1 MLFKFTAAGDSLFQ
15 SNPSTFAIDKVVLGA
30 SFGYTLAD
38 PPTDIQGAAVYT
50 SIAVLTKTVIGANTI
65 RFVKLLDNTVGDFNF
80 GEVACY
86 SGVTIVAVGVNPTAI
101 VKTSD
106 DPGEGNSIG
115 LNIFLSNSNE
125 DAYGF
130 LQVTNSNTNLAVSQ
144 INHVDYLN
152 PPYDGEPN
160 IYVINGLSPT
170 DTPTLAFSDSYGR
183 WNFSTKPVTYY
194 EGVVFGDATFT
205 ALDIED
211 PHDVDFLAA
220 SQHFLQFTSGELRG
234 HVRQLTSIGSDFF
247 QWNTPFTSAPLDGDS
262 FIIVGPQVASGGGGG
277 GDFQAKIQFKDEGYN
292 RGGYGTVTLMNF
304 TGAGVTAAI
313 GNYNDLT
320 VDIPGGGAGFPLA
333 ITDYSDL
340 SPLGIAWT
348 PNGDANQLDTTNNTR
363 IRGVTYENDGGR
375 IWVLESY
382 LNDNWG
388 EAMSLRRPAGEC
400 DVPFR
405 QINIPNLNVG
415 NLEGISYIQTLN
427 FGVGLRN
434 TGDST
439 NVNAALNAPQSSR
452 QNTQGPMSTAQT
464 YVSQSFSI
472 GEVTSGS
479 VFRMTVY
486 GTCSSSN
493 ADTVTFRVKF
503 GSSGNTSDAD
513 IATLGTTSAGSG
525 SNVPFK
531 IEIMCT
537 VYQAATSIGIIE
549 TTASLIN
556 GGATG
561 TQGIWTNPS
570 AVFSPQQATNLNT
583 SVVSTRLGL
592 SAQTSAN
599 STTLNFQS
607 VTIESVR

>member
-1 MLFKFTAAGDSLFQ
+1 MLFKFTAAGESLFQ
-15 SNPSTFAIDKVVLGA
+15 SNPSTFTIDKVVLGA

-38 PPTDIQGAAVYT
+38 PPTDIQGAEVYT

-130 LQVTNSNTNLAVSQ
+130 LQLTNSSSNLAVSQ

-160 IYVINGLSPT
+160 IYVINGLTPS

-183 WNFSTKPVTYY
+183 WNFSTKPETYY
-194 EGVVFGDATFT
+194 EGTVFESSFDAV
-205 ALDIED
+205 DIED
-211 PHDVDFLAA
+211 PHEVDFLSAT
-220 SQHFLQFTSGELRG
+220 QHFLQFTSGELRG
-234 HVRQLTSIGSDFF
+234 HVRQLTSIGTDFF
-247 QWNTPFTSAPLDGDS
+247 GWNTPFTSAPVEGDT
-262 FIIVGPQVASGGGGG
+262 FIIVGPTVASGGG

-292 RGGYGTVTLMNF
+292 RGGNGTVTSVNF
-304 TGAGVTAAI
+304 TGSGVTVTD
-313 GNYNDLT
+313 GGYNDLT
-320 VDIPGGGAGFPLA
+320 VAIPGGAGVSFPLA
-333 ITDYSDL
+333 IIDYSDL
-340 SPLGIAWT
+340 SPVAIAWT
-348 PNGDANQLDTTNNTR
+348 PGGDSEQLDTTNNTR
-363 IRGVTYENDGGR
+363 IRGVTYEGSGGR
-375 IWVLESY
+375 IWTMEAY
-382 LNDNWG
+382 LNGAWG
-388 EAMSLRRPAGEC
+388 EAMALRRPNGEC

-405 QINIPNLNVG
+405 QIHIPNLSVG
-415 NLEGISYIQTLN
+415 NIEGVSFVQTIN
-427 FGVGLRN
+427 TGTGLAN

-439 NVNAALNAPQSSR
+439 NVNLVLNAPQSSR
-452 QNTQGPMSTAQT
+452 QVTQGPMSTVQT
-464 YVSQSFSI
+464 YISQSFQI
-472 GEVTSGS
+472 GAVTSGS

-486 GTCSSSN
+486 GTCSSSS
-493 ADTVTFRVKF
+493 ADTVTFRVKY
-503 GSSGNTSDAD
+503 GANGNTSDAD
-513 IATLGTTSAGSG
+513 IATLGTTSAGAG
-525 SNVPFK
+525 TNVPFK
-531 IEIMCT
+531 LEVICT
-537 VYQAATSIGIIE
+537 VYQAASSIGIIE

-570 AVFSPQQATNLNT
+570 AVFSPQQTTDLNT

-599 STTLNFQS
+599 STTLIFQS